1 MIDFTA
7 APKASAVIDALQK
20 LIDQHGDL
28 PVCADDP
35 DTGWR
40 LAIGIVHKTE
50 CEPEEWPERFEVKTD
65 YGDDPRGLL

>member
-1 MIDFTA
+1 MDFND
-7 APKASAVIDALQK
+7 APKASAVIEALQA

-40 LAIGIVHKTE
+40 LPIGIVHKAE
-50 CEPEEWPERFEVKTD
+50 NKPEERPERFEIKTE
-65 YGDDPRGLL
+65 YHGDPGGLV